1 LPTLATGGSI
11 SILAALTGLGF
22 CASNG
27 EAKRKIAEGA
37 VRIGDQVVSDPGL
50 MIEVGGDPLKISL
63 GKKKHGLLTR

>member
-1 LPTLATGGSI
+1 MPTFAVGDGI

-37 VRIGDQVVSDPGL
+37 VKLDDQVVSDPGL
-50 MIEVGGDPLKISL
+50 VVNGGRISL
-63 GKKKHGLLTR
+63 GKKKHGLLV